1 MALSRGTSAFT
12 LKMAAI
18 AGMTCNHVANI
29 FGDVMAPA
37 ATVFLFTLGGLTFPI
52 MAFLLCEGYRH
63 TSSVRRY
70 ATRLALFAVIA
81 EIPWFLLWG
90 PSLNVLFTLLIG
102 LGLLWAGDHLRSR
115 WLYGLALVAGVA
127 ASWFCDW
134 AVAGPLM
141 VVFFHHTR
149 EQPRGVLKVMAAFGA
164 VFGIPQFVSVLGANL
179 GATEMLPSTIQ
190 WGALGY
196 YTLGFALATFL
207 MTTYNGQRG
216 PSLKWFFYAYY
227 PAHLMV
233 LWALAKALGV

>member
-18 AGMTCNHVANI
+18 AGMSCNHVANV

-37 ATVFLFTLGGLTFPI
+37 ATMILFTLGGITFPI

-63 TSSVRRY
+63 TSSIRRY
-70 ATRLALFAVIA
+70 ATRLALFAVAA
-81 EIPWFLLWG
+81 EVPWFLLWG
-90 PSLNVLFTLLIG
+90 PALNVLFTLLIG
-102 LGLLWAGDHLRSR
+102 LGLLWARDHLRGR
-115 WLYGLALVAGVA
+115 GAYGLVIVAGVA
-127 ASWFCDW
+127 ASWLCDW
-134 AVAGPLM
+134 AIAGPLM
-141 VVFFHHTR
+141 IVFFHRVR

-164 VFGIPQFVSVLGANL
+164 VFGIPQLISVWGAGLGAA
-179 GATEMLPSTIQ
+179 GGLPPAIQ

-227 PAHLMV
+227 PAHLLV
-233 LWALAKALGV
+233 LWLVAQFV